1 MDILEQAYREL
12 QKSLQ
17 KTHVKSNALFVM
29 DSSSKDQKKVRV
41 QSKTETEQT
50 KTTLSHASKTLAGTI
65 QGSFG
70 EKLTQV
76 LEEQEQ
82 FLADF

>member
-1 MDILEQAYREL
+1 
-12 QKSLQ
+12 
-17 KTHVKSNALFVM
+17 M
-29 DSSSKDQKKVRV
+29 DSSSKDQKKVRDR
-41 QSKTETEQT
+41 SKTETEQT
-50 KTTLSHASKTLAGTI
+50 KTTLSHASKTLEGTI

-82 FLADF
+82 FLSDF

>member
-1 MDILEQAYREL
+1 MLSSLWTAV
-12 QKSLQ
+12 QKI
-17 KTHVKSNALFVM
+17 K
-29 DSSSKDQKKVRV
+29 KKVKDR
-41 QSKTETEQT
+41 SKTETEQT

-76 LEEQEQ
+76 LEEQAQ
-82 FLADF
+82 FLSDF